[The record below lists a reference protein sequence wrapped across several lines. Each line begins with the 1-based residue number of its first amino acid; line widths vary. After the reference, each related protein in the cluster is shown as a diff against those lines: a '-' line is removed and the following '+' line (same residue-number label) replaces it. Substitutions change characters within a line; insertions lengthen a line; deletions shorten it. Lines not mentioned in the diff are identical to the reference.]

1 MELIW
6 MPNAQE
12 DYLDT
17 LAYWYKHNGS
27 FSYSDKIDKE
37 IKQLEKEL
45 SENPIFF
52 GEIL

>member
-17 LAYWYKHNGS
+17 LAYWYKHNG
-27 FSYSDKIDKE
+27 FLVTRIRLTRK
-37 IKQLEKEL
+37 L
-45 SENPIFF
+45 SN
-52 GEIL
+52 

>member
-27 FSYSDKIDKE
+27 FSYSDKSYS
-37 IKQLEKEL
+37 QVPLEAQALWK
-45 SENPIFF
+45 
-52 GEIL
+52 G

>member
-17 LAYWYKHNGS
+17 LAYCQNRS
-27 FSYSDKIDKE
+27 
-37 IKQLEKEL
+37 QLFNYPPTLEQY
-45 SENPIFF
+45 PILRHRNRSP
-52 GEIL
+52 IPPL